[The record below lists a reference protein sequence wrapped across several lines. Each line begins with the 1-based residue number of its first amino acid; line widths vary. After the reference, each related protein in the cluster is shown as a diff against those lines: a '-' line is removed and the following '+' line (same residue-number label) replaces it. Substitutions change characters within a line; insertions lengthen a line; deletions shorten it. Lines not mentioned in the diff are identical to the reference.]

1 MLIRQGAADNRLIF
15 VIRGRLRVTRMGDG
29 GRLRTLQLLGAG
41 QCWCAA
47 PVSGPGLSPVNVE
60 CLSDAEI
67 LTLHG
72 EELAKLLSG
81 SPAGAMGL
89 AACLGDRLSAS
100 MKEMGDVSGSSV
112 SRKLARSLC
121 RLADSS
127 MIPEASPAT
136 IEAITHEDLAALVGT
151 VREVISRALSSFHK
165 QGILDTGRGKIRIL
179 DLPRLRA
186 IAAGDDPT
194 SAR

>member
-1 MLIRQGAADNRLIF
+1 
-15 VIRGRLRVTRMGDG
+15 
-29 GRLRTLQLLGAG
+29 
-41 QCWCAA
+41 
-47 PVSGPGLSPVNVE
+47 
-60 CLSDAEI
+60 
-67 LTLHG
+67 
-72 EELAKLLSG
+72 
-81 SPAGAMGL
+81 
-89 AACLGDRLSAS
+89 

-151 VREVISRALSSFHK
+151 VREVVSRALSSFHK